1 MPSDLTPAP
10 GEISALLGPGT
21 HYNGKLLFDG
31 RVRIDGQFQGS
42 ICSDDM
48 LIVGEGAQV
57 QAVIDVGTLI
67 VLGGEIRGE
76 IRAREL
82 VELHAAARVHGD
94 IETPR
99 IFIDRG
105 AVFEGR
111 CRMSDG
117 TPSTQHPLDGA
128 IAEALEGAQEPPHR
142 DPSRDA
148 GDAPSEDPEATIE
161 EATNHTEDA
170 PDPSEGQAA
179 STTAAVVARPEDAPA
194 K

>member
-21 HYNGKLLFDG
+21 RYSGKLLFEG
-31 RVRIDGQFQGS
+31 RVRIDGDFEGS
-42 ICSDDM
+42 IHSDDM
-48 LIVGEGAQV
+48 LIVGEGARV
-57 QAVIDVGTLI
+57 QADIDVGTLI

-82 VELHAAARVHGD
+82 VELHAPARVHGD

-111 CRMSDG
+111 CQMSDG
-117 TPSTQHPLDGA
+117 QPSEQHLLDGA
-128 IAEALEGAQEPPHR
+128 IADALEGAQEPPARAAAHEGE
-142 DPSRDA
+142 DA
-148 GDAPSEDPEATIE
+148 ATEEEPARSPEEAEDDAPGPSAKPPDLATT
-161 EATNHTEDA
+161 AGAKAEDA
-170 PDPSEGQAA
+170 PL
-179 STTAAVVARPEDAPA
+179 